1 MAEYVNRQ
9 DLIKFLDNIQQPK
22 MPITEGFKYIT
33 IDEAIKVVSER
44 PIADVIERS
53 EYETLRLVNLDLA
66 ETNKGL
72 LSEHEQLLK
81 LRSKIEKAIE
91 EIQNANVCECHCITC
106 IRTEDVLEIIKR
118 NIGE

>member
-44 PIADVIERS
+44 PIADVVEGFK
-53 EYETLRLVNLDLA
+53 VD
-66 ETNKGL
+66 
-72 LSEHEQLLK
+72 
-81 LRSKIEKAIE
+81 KAIE
-91 EIQNANVCECHCITC
+91 GIKQDIIAHSGTGEEVIQAYC
-106 IRTEDVLEIIKR
+106 DGLKKALEYLE

>member
-53 EYETLRLVNLDLA
+53 KVDKSIENINTEMSYGSARFMQETMYH
-66 ETNKGL
+66 KGL
-72 LSEHEQLLK
+72 K
-81 LRSKIEKAIE
+81 RA
-91 EIQNANVCECHCITC
+91 
-106 IRTEDVLEIIKR
+106 LEILKR

>member
-44 PIADVIERS
+44 PVADVIECS
-53 EYETLRLVNLDLA
+53 KVDKATENIKQDIIAHSGTGEEVIQAYCDGLKKALEY
-66 ETNKGL
+66 
-72 LSEHEQLLK
+72 
-81 LRSKIEKAIE
+81 
-91 EIQNANVCECHCITC
+91 
-106 IRTEDVLEIIKR
+106 LE